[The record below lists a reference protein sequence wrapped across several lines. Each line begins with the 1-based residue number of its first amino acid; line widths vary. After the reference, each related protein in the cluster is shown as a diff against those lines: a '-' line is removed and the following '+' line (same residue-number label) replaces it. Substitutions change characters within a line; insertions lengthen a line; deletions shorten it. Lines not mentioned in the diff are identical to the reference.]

1 MMDKNTSGNQTINGK
16 AFEYALLKKFY
27 DRLNSIT
34 EVTIVENEPLKRV
47 IECFNQVTEEEQNNF
62 KIAAS
67 FAVNFLIDLEPR
79 LSVGIDEK
87 DILSL
92 EILSD
97 SAGKTGDVRD
107 VLLIRS
113 LQKWEIGVSAKNNHR
128 ALKHSR
134 LSTRLNFGKEWVN
147 IPCSKTYFEDIDKV
161 FSILTKIRD
170 EKKKVKW
177 DDVFPDKTEQIY
189 KPVLSAFRK
198 EMLALQDADSEN
210 FANNLVQYLVGNNDF
225 YKIIK
230 NNTKVEI
237 QAFNLNGTLNQAA
250 NGKKPE
256 LKITKIQLP
265 KKLIDLTFKKDHENT
280 LIAIF
285 DEGWQISFRL
295 HSAKSTIEPSLK
307 FDINLVSSPYNLF
320 SHHML
325 IKQG

>member
-1 MMDKNTSGNQTINGK
+1 MATQTINGK
-16 AFEYALLKKFY
+16 AFEYALLNKFY
-27 DRLNSIT
+27 DRLSLLT
-34 EVTIVENEPLKRV
+34 EVIVIKNEPLKRV
-47 IECFNQVTEEEQNNF
+47 IECFDEITEEEQNNF
-62 KIAAS
+62 KVAAS

-79 LSVGIDEK
+79 LSVALSDK

-92 EILSD
+92 EIVSD

-147 IPCSKTYFEDIDKV
+147 MSCSETYFNEINVV
-161 FSILTKIRD
+161 FSMLSKIRTAN
-170 EKKKVKW
+170 KKAKW
-177 DDVFPDKTEQIY
+177 GEVFDDKNEQIY
-189 KPVLSAFRK
+189 KPVLKAFRT
-198 EMLALQDADSEN
+198 EILSLQEKDSDN
-210 FANNLVQYLVGNNDF
+210 FASNLVQYLVGNNDF

-230 NNTKVEI
+230 SKIKVEI
-237 QAFNLNGTLNQAA
+237 QAFNLNGTLNLPAK
-250 NGKKPE
+250 GKKPE

-265 KKLIDLTFKKDHENT
+265 KRLIELTFKKGHDNT
-280 LIAIF
+280 LIAYF

-295 HSAKSTIEPSLK
+295 HSAKSTVEPSLK
-307 FDINLVSSPYNLF
+307 FDVNLISAPYNLF

-325 IKQG
+325 IKQ

>member
-1 MMDKNTSGNQTINGK
+1 MATQTINGK

-27 DRLNSIT
+27 DRLSLLT
-34 EVTIVENEPLKRV
+34 EVTIIQNEPLKRV
-47 IECFNQVTEEEQNNF
+47 IECFDEIKEEEQNNF
-62 KIAAS
+62 KVAAS

-79 LSVGIDEK
+79 LSIALSDK

-92 EILSD
+92 EIVSD

-147 IPCSKTYFEDIDKV
+147 MPCSETYFNDINVV
-161 FSILTKIRD
+161 FSMLSKIRA
-170 EKKKVKW
+170 ENRQTKW
-177 DDVFPDKTEQIY
+177 DEIFDDKNEQIY
-189 KPVLSAFRK
+189 KPVLKAFRK
-198 EMLALQDADSEN
+198 EILFLQDKDSDN
-210 FANNLVQYLVGNNDF
+210 FASNLVQYLVGNNDF

-230 NNTKVEI
+230 NKRKVEI
-237 QAFNLNGTLNQAA
+237 QAFNLNGTLNLPAK
-250 NGKKPE
+250 GKKPE
-256 LKITKIQLP
+256 LKITKINLP
-265 KKLIDLTFKKDHENT
+265 KRLIELTFKKGHDNT
-280 LIAIF
+280 LIATF

-295 HSAKSTIEPSLK
+295 HSAKSTVEPSLK
-307 FDINLVSSPYNLF
+307 FDINLISAPYNLF

-325 IKQG
+325 IKQ

>member
-1 MMDKNTSGNQTINGK
+1 LS
-16 AFEYALLKKFY
+16 LL
-27 DRLNSIT
+27 T
-34 EVTIVENEPLKRV
+34 EVTIIENEPLKRV
-47 IECFNQVTEEEQNNF
+47 IECFNEIAEDEQNNF
-62 KIAAS
+62 KVAAS

-79 LSVGIDEK
+79 LSVALSEK

-92 EILSD
+92 EIVSD
-97 SAGKTGDVRD
+97 SAGKIGDVRD

-147 IPCSKTYFEDIDKV
+147 MACSETYFNEINVV
-161 FSILTKIRD
+161 FSMLSKIRT
-170 EKKKVKW
+170 ENRTAKW
-177 DDVFPDKTEQIY
+177 DEIFDDKNEQIY
-189 KPVLSAFRK
+189 KPVLKAFRK
-198 EMLALQDADSEN
+198 EILSLQDKDSDN
-210 FANNLVQYLVGNNDF
+210 FASNLVQYLVGNNDF

-230 NNTKVEI
+230 SKRKVEI
-237 QAFNLNGTLNQAA
+237 QAFNLNGTLNLPAK
-250 NGKKPE
+250 GKKPE

-265 KKLIDLTFKKDHENT
+265 KRLIELTFKKGHDNT
-280 LIAIF
+280 LIATF

-307 FDINLVSSPYNLF
+307 FDVTLISAPYNLF

-325 IKQG
+325 IKQ

>member
-1 MMDKNTSGNQTINGK
+1 MATQTINGK

-27 DRLNSIT
+27 DRLSLLT
-34 EVTIVENEPLKRV
+34 EVTIIENEPLKRV
-47 IECFNQVTEEEQNNF
+47 IECFNEITEDEQNNF
-62 KIAAS
+62 KVAAS

-79 LSVGIDEK
+79 LSVALSEK

-92 EILSD
+92 EIVSD

-147 IPCSKTYFEDIDKV
+147 MACSETYFNEINVV
-161 FSILTKIRD
+161 FSMLSKIRT
-170 EKKKVKW
+170 ENRTAKW
-177 DDVFPDKTEQIY
+177 DEIFDDKNEQIY
-189 KPVLSAFRK
+189 KPVLKAFRK
-198 EMLALQDADSEN
+198 EILSLQDKDSDN
-210 FANNLVQYLVGNNDF
+210 FASNLVQYLVGNNDF

-230 NNTKVEI
+230 SKRKVEI
-237 QAFNLNGTLNQAA
+237 QAFNLNGTLNLPAK
-250 NGKKPE
+250 GKKPE

-265 KKLIDLTFKKDHENT
+265 KRLIELTFKKGHDNT
-280 LIAIF
+280 LIATF

-307 FDINLVSSPYNLF
+307 FDVTLISAPYNLF

-325 IKQG
+325 IKQ

>member
-1 MMDKNTSGNQTINGK
+1 MATQTINGK

-27 DRLNSIT
+27 DRLSLLT
-34 EVTIVENEPLKRV
+34 EVTIIENEPLKRV
-47 IECFNQVTEEEQNNF
+47 IECFNEIAEDEQNNF
-62 KIAAS
+62 KVAAS

-79 LSVGIDEK
+79 LSVALSEK

-92 EILSD
+92 EIVSD
-97 SAGKTGDVRD
+97 SAGKIGDVRD

-147 IPCSKTYFEDIDKV
+147 MACSETYFNEINVV
-161 FSILTKIRD
+161 FSMLSKIRT
-170 EKKKVKW
+170 ENRTAKW
-177 DDVFPDKTEQIY
+177 DEIFDDKNEQIY
-189 KPVLSAFRK
+189 KPVLKAFRK
-198 EMLALQDADSEN
+198 EILSLQDKDSDN
-210 FANNLVQYLVGNNDF
+210 FASNLVQYLVGNNDF

-230 NNTKVEI
+230 SKRKIEI
-237 QAFNLNGTLNQAA
+237 QAFNLNGTLNLPAK
-250 NGKKPE
+250 GKKPE

-265 KKLIDLTFKKDHENT
+265 KRLIELTFKKGHDNT
-280 LIAIF
+280 LIATF

-307 FDINLVSSPYNLF
+307 FDVTLISAPYNLF

-325 IKQG
+325 IKQ